1 MKMKKIISLL
11 CSVLIIAG
19 CTEQEYFEIPRDANG
34 NVILTG
40 ISSTTTTG
48 LSTLDNDF
56 SVTATFATAKA
67 GDVMK
72 VELLQLQIP
81 PSGGTTKQ
89 LLPLAGT
96 QKEVTVGPD
105 LTATVAYTRAEANL
119 AEPTEYVTVVF
130 NGATDYA
137 KVRIDMVPATTVS
150 KPKVG
155 TREIDVARTSETAYF
170 HVTVD
175 PKTSD
180 YTGDMVARRKNGKN
194 EPWVDV
200 PGSPFSGA
208 QPFLVPISGDDFA
221 VGQDTMYYSFTSTSG
236 QYTDEVLKTI
246 VVIDPYFFFKKS
258 ATLTLGGAS
267 AGRDL
272 VANTAVAE
280 NAPNAM
286 VAVSGSLHLKGGS
299 AWLAAGN
306 TIEFV
311 PSTLEMYSANNSAD
325 AIAAFNDE
333 LLKSTTA
340 DPIAGEGI
348 YIFKVVNGPDP
359 EDIYYGM
366 MKMTKVTPGVSV
378 EFEYRIGD
386 KYAHLLVIQ

>member
-1 MKMKKIISLL
+1 MKQIISLL
-11 CSVLIIAG
+11 CSVLILAG

-48 LSTLDNDF
+48 ISTLDNDF
-56 SVTATFATAKA
+56 SVTATFATANP

-89 LLPLAGT
+89 LLPLEGT
-96 QKEVTVGPD
+96 QKEVTVGQD
-105 LTATVAYTRAEANL
+105 LTATVGYSRAEANL
-119 AEPTEYVTVVF
+119 AEPGEYVTVVF

-150 KPKVG
+150 KPKVS
-155 TREIDVARTSETAYF
+155 TKEIDVARTSETAYF
-170 HVTVD
+170 HVTVG
-175 PKTSD
+175 PKSSE
-180 YTGDMVARRKNGKN
+180 YTGNMIARRKNGKN
-194 EPWVDV
+194 EPWVEV
-200 PGSPFSGA
+200 PGSPFSGE

-258 ATLTLGGAS
+258 AVLTLGGAS

-272 VANTAVAE
+272 IANTAVAE
-280 NAPNAM
+280 DAPNAM
-286 VAVSGSLHLKGGS
+286 VAVSGSLNLKGGS

-306 TIEFV
+306 KIEFV
-311 PSTLEMYSANNSAD
+311 PSTLAMYSANNSAD
-325 AIAAFNDE
+325 AIAAFNSQ

-340 DPIAGEGI
+340 DPIEGEGVF
-348 YIFKVVNGPDP
+348 IFRMVNGPDP
-359 EDIYYGM
+359 EDVYYGM

-386 KYAHLLVIQ
+386 KYAHLLVIK